1 MIMNTNRVNSTPTAH
16 DHGRCPACGSTATR
30 AFYECG
36 GVPVH
41 SCLLV
46 EDQQTALEFPRGE
59 LDLAL
64 CTACGFAFNRR
75 FDPSH
80 NAYSSDYEET
90 QGFSPLFREFIQ
102 DLAAQWVQRH
112 GLEGKK
118 VVEIGCGKGEF
129 LAEMVRAGV
138 ASGVGVDPGVHPE
151 RIDDDV
157 ADRLSWV
164 KGFFPQDYPV
174 LDADAVIC
182 RHTLE
187 HIAPVE
193 EWMRTVRAAI
203 GDRTGTAV
211 LFELPDVRRV
221 LEEGAFWDVYYE
233 HCSYFSTGSLARLF
247 RRTGFEILRQWT
259 AYDGQYLIIEARPTM
274 NDESGLS
281 PIFAIIEDDIAAV
294 SEAADRFATAHA
306 EMIGRWRVRLREVAD
321 AGGQSVIWG
330 SGSKGVAF
338 LAALGDD
345 APLVNAAVDIN
356 PFKHGRYMAGSGHRI
371 VAPKELAD
379 IRPDLVIAMNP
390 AYLDEIGRDLT
401 DLEITTHLEAV

>member
-1 MIMNTNRVNSTPTAH
+1 M
-16 DHGRCPACGSTATR
+16 
-30 AFYECG
+30 
-36 GVPVH
+36 H

-46 EDQQTALEFPRGE
+46 DDQQTALEFPRGE

-64 CTACGFAFNRR
+64 CTECGFVFNRL

-90 QGFSPLFREFIQ
+90 QGFSPLFREFIA
-102 DLAAQWVQRH
+102 DLAAQWVQRYD
-112 GLEGKK
+112 LAGKR

-151 RIDDDV
+151 RIDADV
-157 ADRLSWV
+157 AEKLTWV
-164 KGFFPQDYPV
+164 KGFFPEDYPE

-187 HIAPVE
+187 HIAPVA

-203 GDRTGTAV
+203 GDRTDTAV

-221 LEEGAFWDVYYE
+221 LDEGAFWDVYYE
-233 HCSYFSTGSLARLF
+233 HCSYFTTGSLARLF
-247 RRTGFEILRQWT
+247 RRTGFEILREWT
-259 AYDGQYLIIEARPTM
+259 AYDEQYLIIEARPTTSG
-274 NDESGLS
+274 EGGLS
-281 PIFAIIEDDIAAV
+281 PVFALIEDDIAAV
-294 SEAADRFATAHA
+294 SEAADRFAAAHA
-306 EMIGRWRVRLREVAD
+306 EMIGRWQTRLREVAD
-321 AGGQSVIWG
+321 AGGRSVIWG

-345 APLVNAAVDIN
+345 APLVDAAVDIN

-371 VAPKELAD
+371 VAPKELTE
-379 IRPDLVIAMNP
+379 IQPDLVIAMNP
-390 AYLDEIGRDLT
+390 AYLDEIGHDLAGL
-401 DLEITTHLEAV
+401 DLQTTLEAV